1 MSIIIPKIKLFFQI
15 HIPPQTTTNT
25 HPQTNN
31 HHLQHVPT
39 QHYSTTYQ
47 QSLITP
53 HSTTVSATR
62 PKGGWLRL
70 LTSGRYPI
78 NATVIARSS
87 DSEAELRFYLLDGTA
102 FCISVFATRPTTAG
116 SEGEE
121 LRLLLLILTVAILMK
136 LTVLLVMTSLC
147 QLLFSKSEFVVSI
160 LTSLVT
166 F

>member
-1 MSIIIPKIKLFFQI
+1 MLVLIIFIILLFGGGCVIHSQNYFKFTPTPK
-15 HIPPQTTTNT
+15 HQTTTNT

-116 SEGEE
+116 RRERS
-121 LRLLLLILTVAILMK
+121 
-136 LTVLLVMTSLC
+136 SDYC
-147 QLLFSKSEFVVSI
+147 C
-160 LTSLVT
+160 
-166 F
+166 

>member
-1 MSIIIPKIKLFFQI
+1 VSIIIPKIKLFFQI

-78 NATVIARSS
+78 NATVMRGRAIARPSC
-87 DSEAELRFYLLDGTA
+87 DSTFWTVLHSASVYLRLDRRPQGGGREAA
-102 FCISVFATRPTTAG
+102 FISVHFGG
-116 SEGEE
+116 SNIDDDFDG
-121 LRLLLLILTVAILMK
+121 IVNNDVALHPFRK
-136 LTVLLVMTSLC
+136 SG
-147 QLLFSKSEFVVSI
+147 FSASI
-160 LTSLVT
+160 LTLLVT